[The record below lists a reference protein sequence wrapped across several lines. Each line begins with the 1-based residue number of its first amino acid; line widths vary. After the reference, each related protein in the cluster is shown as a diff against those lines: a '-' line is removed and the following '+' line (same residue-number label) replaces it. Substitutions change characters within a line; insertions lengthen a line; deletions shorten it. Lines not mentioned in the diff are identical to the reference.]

1 MANMI
6 IIELTYIAA
15 LTEIDMHLEAHAAFL
30 EKYYTSGKFIASG
43 RKVPR
48 DGGIIL
54 ATGLTKAEA
63 EELIKEDPFYKHH
76 LAKYTITEF
85 AVTKNAA
92 HLETIFS

>member
-1 MANMI
+1 MI

-15 LTEIDMHLEAHAAFL
+15 LTEIDIHMEAHVVFL
-30 EKYYTSGKFIASG
+30 EKHYASGKFIASG

-63 EELIKEDPFYKHH
+63 EELIQEDPFYRHH

-85 AVTKNAA
+85 AVSKKAA

>member
-1 MANMI
+1 MI
-6 IIELTYIAA
+6 IIELTYTAV
-15 LTEIDMHLEAHAAFL
+15 LTEIDAHMEAHVAFL
-30 EKYYTSGKFIASG
+30 EKYYASGKFIASG

-63 EELIKEDPFYKHH
+63 EELIKEDPFYQHH
-76 LAKYTITEF
+76 LAKYALTEF
-85 AVTKNAA
+85 AVTKKAA